1 MTDST
6 TSANAAQIEFWNG
19 EAGRKWADEQD
30 DLDAMLSP
38 LGLGGIA
45 RARFAP
51 GEQVIDI
58 GCGCGQT
65 SLVIASQ
72 VGPGGKVIGVDIS
85 EPMLARARLRAA
97 KVDNLAFTLADASN
111 YKFAPATVDVIF
123 SRFGV
128 MFFADPAAAFT
139 NIRTALKPGG
149 RACLVVWRPV
159 KENPWV
165 LKSLMVAGKFVP
177 LPAPM
182 GPEDPGPFSF
192 ADPER
197 VKRILTTAG
206 FKDVQLEP
214 QDLPMTIGGNR
225 NLSGAV
231 DFLVGVGPIRGIL
244 AEQTPDM
251 QKRIRDAIETAMA
264 EDFGS
269 QGLRMA
275 SATWIVTARN

>member
-1 MTDST
+1 MTGTAD
-6 TSANAAQIEFWNG
+6 SANAAQIEFWNG
-19 EAGRKWADEQD
+19 EVGRKWAAEQD

-65 SLVIASQ
+65 SLAIASQ
-72 VGPGGKVIGVDIS
+72 VGPGGKVTGVDIS
-85 EPMLARARLRAA
+85 EPMLERARLRAA

-111 YKFAPATVDVIF
+111 YKFAPATADVIF

-139 NIRTALKPGG
+139 NIRAALKPGG
-149 RACLVVWRPV
+149 RACLVVWRSV

-197 VKRILTTAG
+197 VKRILTAAG

-225 NLSGAV
+225 SLSGAV

-244 AEQTPDM
+244 AEQIPDM
-251 QKRIRDAIETAMA
+251 QKRIRDAIEAAMA
-264 EDFGS
+264 EDFSS

>member
-6 TSANAAQIEFWNG
+6 TSVNAAQIEFWNG

-251 QKRIRDAIETAMA
+251 QKRIRDAIEAAMA